1 MNNDTPSQRIK
12 RWIFSRK
19 STFYTIFSVLSTSF
33 PCILC
38 TFAAVYESQQEVT
51 SKSCGFMLPAN
62 NKQQNKNKPK
72 NKQMNKKRQFLLSA
86 ALATFMA
93 ANAQV
98 TIHVDASNPGVK
110 VSPNLYGIFF
120 EDINHAAD
128 GGLYAELI
136 SNRSFED
143 DDKNIPTWKT
153 SAQEGAK
160 IQTKLINKGLL
171 NKAQGKALQLTIA
184 AKPAATASLINE
196 GFWGINAIQGRTYK
210 LSFWAKGSYKGGLK
224 ARLTNAKGDKVYA
237 ETALNAKVGKKWTKY
252 TAELTANAND
262 AKAQF
267 ELVAN
272 GKGTIVLDVVSLFP
286 PTFKNRENGLRP
298 DLAQLLYNIHPKFV
312 RFPGGCY
319 VEGQESPENAF
330 HWEKTIGPI
339 EERPGHKNVNW
350 RYRTSDGMGFDEYL
364 QLAEDLNAKP
374 LYVVNV
380 GLWHGGMTPVDSIQ
394 PWIDECMNA
403 LEYANGP
410 VTSKYGALRAKNGH
424 PEPYNIEY
432 LEIGNENNQPD
443 PAAQSDHYYE
453 RFKKFKDAVLAKYPK
468 MHLIG
473 NVVAWGD
480 DNPKW
485 HSDESV
491 ELLDEHYYRNPAW
504 FAENF
509 NKYDNYDRKGSEI
522 YVGEYAVTQGFGN
535 MGSLDAAL
543 GEAVYMMGIEN
554 NSDIVTMASYAPIFA
569 NLNNRMW
576 APDMIQ
582 YTSDKVFGTP
592 SYYVQNVMA
601 NNIGTRVLKVNQ
613 ENPYKYE
620 QTQVKPAICR
630 VGMGTWGTQVSFE
643 DKGYSDENGKALPM
657 TLQELPTD
665 IRGQWKTE
673 GSLIKQTSNEESCI
687 RLNPGE
693 ITSNGYIYKVR
704 AKKDAGNEGFLII
717 FNYVDKNNYCW
728 LNLGG
733 WNNTQHG
740 VESIVNGAKSQI
752 ATTPGSIET
761 GKWYDIELKVVGDS
775 IFAKLDGKEVFS
787 TKLKANTLPG
797 IFSTAT
803 LDEQTGEVILKIA
816 NTSTEHTT
824 AKINL
829 QGKEIKNGKLIRL
842 SAKNGLEE
850 NTIDNPTN
858 IYPVENYVT
867 TEKNGATVEIP
878 ASSLNIIRLK

>member
-1 MNNDTPSQRIK
+1 MKPNNI
-12 RWIFSRK
+12 
-19 STFYTIFSVLSTSF
+19 
-33 PCILC
+33 
-38 TFAAVYESQQEVT
+38 
-51 SKSCGFMLPAN
+51 
-62 NKQQNKNKPK
+62 
-72 NKQMNKKRQFLLSA
+72 LLSA
-86 ALATFMA
+86 LLASALT

-98 TIHVDASNPGVK
+98 KINVDVANPGVK

-143 DDKNIPTWKT
+143 SDNTTPTWRTKAT
-153 SAQEGAK
+153 DGATISTQLVSK
-160 IQTKLINKGLL
+160 ALL
-171 NKAQGKALQLTIA
+171 NNAQGKALQINVA
-184 AKPAATASLINE
+184 ARQNATASLVNE
-196 GFWGINAIQGRTYK
+196 GFWGINAVQGRTYK
-210 LSFWAKGSYKGGLK
+210 LSLWAKGSYKGGVK
-224 ARLTNAKGDKVYA
+224 ARLVSADGKSVYA
-237 ETALNAKVGKKWTKY
+237 ETAVDAKMGKKWSKF

-262 AKAQF
+262 PKAQF
-267 ELVAN
+267 ELVFD
-272 GKGTIVLDVVSLFP
+272 GKGTVTLDVVSLFP
-286 PTFKNRENGLRP
+286 PTFMNRENGLRP
-298 DLAQLLYNIHPKFV
+298 DLAQLLYNIRPKFV

-443 PAAQSDHYYE
+443 SALQSDHYYE
-453 RFKKFKDAVLAKYPK
+453 RFKKFKDAVLAKYPN

-480 DNPKW
+480 DNPTWDSK
-485 HSDESV
+485 ESV

-509 NKYDNYDRKGSEI
+509 RKYDGYDRKESEI

-569 NLNNRMW
+569 NLNDRMW

-582 YTSDKVFGTP
+582 FTSDRVFGTP
-592 SYYVQNVMA
+592 SYYVQNIMA
-601 NNIGTRVLKVNQ
+601 NNVGTRVLNVKQ
-613 ENPYKYE
+613 DNPYSYGE
-620 QTQVKPAICR
+620 VQVKPTVCR
-630 VGMGTWGTQVSFE
+630 VGMGTWATQASFE
-643 DKGYSDENGKALPM
+643 DKGYTDAEGKALPM
-657 TLQELPTD
+657 TLQGLPTD
-665 IRGQWKTE
+665 INGDWKVD
-673 GSLIKQTSNEESCI
+673 GGVIKQTSNGESCI

-693 ITSNGYIYKVR
+693 ITADGYIYKVR
-704 AKKDAGNEGFLII
+704 ARKDSGNEGFMLI
-717 FNYVDKNNYCW
+717 FNYVDDKNYCW

-740 VESIVNGAKSQI
+740 IEQIVGGAKGQA
-752 ATTPGSIET
+752 ATVSGTIET
-761 GKWYDIELKVVGDS
+761 GRWYDIELKVVGDS
-775 IFAKLDGKEVFS
+775 VYASLDGKQIFA
-787 TKLKANTLPG
+787 TKLRANTLPG
-797 IFSTAT
+797 VFSTAT
-803 LDEQTGEVILKIA
+803 LDENTGEVILKVA
-816 NTSTEHTT
+816 NTSSENTT
-824 AKINL
+824 AEICL
-829 QGKEIKNGKLIRL
+829 QGKTIKGAKLIRL
-842 SAKNGLEE
+842 TAKNGQEE

-858 IYPVENYVT
+858 VHPTETFVT
-867 TEKNGATVEIP
+867 TSSDGGVVEIP
-878 ASSLNIIRLK
+878 ANSLNIFRLK

>member
-1 MNNDTPSQRIK
+1 MK
-12 RWIFSRK
+12 RNKIF
-19 STFYTIFSVLSTSF
+19 L
-33 PCILC
+33 
-38 TFAAVYESQQEVT
+38 
-51 SKSCGFMLPAN
+51 
-62 NKQQNKNKPK
+62 
-72 NKQMNKKRQFLLSA
+72 A
-86 ALATFMA
+86 ALLASSLA

-98 TIHVDASNPGVK
+98 KINVDAANPGIK

-143 DDKNIPTWKT
+143 SDTAIPTWRT
-153 SAQEGAK
+153 SASNGASITSQLVSK
-160 IQTKLINKGLL
+160 ALL
-171 NKAQGKALQLTIA
+171 NNAQGKALQITVKA
-184 AKPAATASLINE
+184 DKAATASLINE
-196 GFWGINAIQGRTYK
+196 GFWGINAVQGRTYK
-210 LSFWAKGSYKGGLK
+210 LSLFAKGNYKGGLK
-224 ARLTNAKGDKVYA
+224 ARLISADGKTVYA
-237 ETALNAKVGKKWTKY
+237 ETTVDAAIGKKWNKY

-262 AKAQF
+262 PKAQF
-267 ELVAN
+267 ELVFD
-272 GKGTIVLDVVSLFP
+272 GKGTVTLDVVSLFP
-286 PTFKNRENGLRP
+286 PTFMNRPNGLRP
-298 DLAQLLYNIHPKFV
+298 DLAQLLYNIRPKFV

-339 EERPGHKNVNW
+339 EQRPGHKNVNW

-443 PAAQSDHYYE
+443 PALQSDHYYE
-453 RFKKFKDAVLAKYPK
+453 RFKKFKDAVLAKYPN

-480 DNPKW
+480 DNPTWDSK
-485 HSDESV
+485 ESV

-509 NKYDNYDRKGSEI
+509 NKYDTYNRKGSEI

-569 NLNNRMW
+569 NLNDRMW

-582 YTSDKVFGTP
+582 FTSDKVFGTP
-592 SYYVQNVMA
+592 SYYVQNLMA
-601 NNIGTRVLKVNQ
+601 NNVGTRVLKVNQ
-613 ENPYKYE
+613 TNPYKYGDV
-620 QTQVKPAICR
+620 QVKPAVCR
-630 VGMGTWGTQVSFE
+630 VGMGTWSTQVSFE
-643 DKGYSDENGKALPM
+643 DKGYTDANGNALPM

-665 IRGQWKTE
+665 VRGDWKVD
-673 GSLIKQTSNEESCI
+673 GNIIKQTSNGESCI

-693 ITSNGYIYKVR
+693 ITSEGYIYKVR
-704 AKKDAGNEGFLII
+704 ARKDAGNEGFLLI
-717 FNYVDKNNYCW
+717 FNYVDDKNYCW

-740 VESIVNGAKSQI
+740 IEQIVDGAKGQV
-752 ATTPGSIET
+752 ATVSGNIET
-761 GKWYDIELKVVGDS
+761 GRWYDIELKVKGDS
-775 IFAKLDGKEVFS
+775 IFASLDGKEIFAS
-787 TKLKANTLPG
+787 KLRANTLPG
-797 IFSTAT
+797 VFSTAT
-803 LDEQTGEVILKIA
+803 LDENTGEVILKVA
-816 NTSTEHTT
+816 NTSSENTT
-824 AKINL
+824 AEICL
-829 QGKEIKNGKLIRL
+829 QGKTISNAKLIRL
-842 SAKNGLEE
+842 SAKNGKEE

-858 IYPVENYVT
+858 VYHTETFVT
-867 TEKNGATVEIP
+867 TSTDGAVVEIP
-878 ASSLNIIRLK
+878 ANSLNIFRLK

>member
-1 MNNDTPSQRIK
+1 MKPNNI
-12 RWIFSRK
+12 
-19 STFYTIFSVLSTSF
+19 
-33 PCILC
+33 
-38 TFAAVYESQQEVT
+38 
-51 SKSCGFMLPAN
+51 
-62 NKQQNKNKPK
+62 
-72 NKQMNKKRQFLLSA
+72 LLSA
-86 ALATFMA
+86 LLASALT

-98 TIHVDASNPGVK
+98 KINVDVANPGVK

-143 DDKNIPTWKT
+143 SDNTTPTWRTK
-153 SAQEGAK
+153 AADGAT
-160 IQTKLINKGLL
+160 ISTQLVNKALL
-171 NKAQGKALQLTIA
+171 NNAQGKALQINVA
-184 AKPAATASLINE
+184 ARQNATASLVNE
-196 GFWGINAIQGRTYK
+196 GFWGINAVQGRTYK
-210 LSFWAKGSYKGGLK
+210 LSLWAKGSYKGGVK
-224 ARLTNAKGDKVYA
+224 ARLISADGKSVYA
-237 ETALNAKVGKKWTKY
+237 ETTVDAKMGKKWSKF

-262 AKAQF
+262 PKAQF
-267 ELVAN
+267 ELVFD
-272 GKGTIVLDVVSLFP
+272 GKGTITLDVVSLFP
-286 PTFKNRENGLRP
+286 PTFMNRENGLRP
-298 DLAQLLYNIHPKFV
+298 DLAQLLYNIRPKFV

-443 PAAQSDHYYE
+443 PALQSDHYYE
-453 RFKKFKDAVLAKYPK
+453 RFKKFKDAVLAKYPN

-480 DNPKW
+480 DNPTW
-485 HSDESV
+485 DSNESV

-509 NKYDNYDRKGSEI
+509 RKYDGYDRKGSEI

-569 NLNNRMW
+569 NLNDRMW

-582 YTSDKVFGTP
+582 FTSDRVFGTP
-592 SYYVQNVMA
+592 SYYVQNLMA
-601 NNIGTRVLKVNQ
+601 NNVGTRVLNVKQ
-613 ENPYKYE
+613 DNPYSYGE
-620 QTQVKPAICR
+620 VQVKPAVCR
-630 VGMGTWGTQVSFE
+630 VGMGTWATQASFE
-643 DKGYSDENGKALPM
+643 DKGYTDVEGKALPM

-665 IRGQWKTE
+665 INGDWKVD
-673 GSLIKQTSNEESCI
+673 GGVIKQTSNGESCI

-693 ITSNGYIYKVR
+693 ITADGYIYKVR
-704 AKKDAGNEGFLII
+704 ARKDSGNEGFMLI
-717 FNYVDKNNYCW
+717 FNYVDDKNYCW

-740 VESIVNGAKSQI
+740 IEQIVGGAKGQA
-752 ATTPGSIET
+752 ATVSGTIET
-761 GKWYDIELKVVGDS
+761 GRWYDIELKVVGDS
-775 IFAKLDGKEVFS
+775 VYASLDGKQIFA
-787 TKLKANTLPG
+787 TKLRANTLPG
-797 IFSTAT
+797 VFSTAT
-803 LDEQTGEVILKIA
+803 LDENTGEVILKVA
-816 NTSTEHTT
+816 NTSSENTT
-824 AKINL
+824 AEICL
-829 QGKEIKNGKLIRL
+829 QGKTIKGAKLIRL
-842 SAKNGLEE
+842 TAKNGQEE

-858 IYPVENYVT
+858 VHPTETFVT
-867 TEKNGATVEIP
+867 TSSDGGIVEIP
-878 ASSLNIIRLK
+878 ANSLNIFRLK

>member
-1 MNNDTPSQRIK
+1 MKPNNI
-12 RWIFSRK
+12 
-19 STFYTIFSVLSTSF
+19 
-33 PCILC
+33 
-38 TFAAVYESQQEVT
+38 
-51 SKSCGFMLPAN
+51 
-62 NKQQNKNKPK
+62 
-72 NKQMNKKRQFLLSA
+72 LLSA
-86 ALATFMA
+86 LLASALT

-98 TIHVDASNPGVK
+98 KINVDVANPGVK

-143 DDKNIPTWKT
+143 SDNAIPTWRTKV
-153 SAQEGAK
+153 ADGATISTQLVSK
-160 IQTKLINKGLL
+160 ALL
-171 NKAQGKALQLTIA
+171 NNAQGKALQINVA
-184 AKPAATASLINE
+184 ARQNATASLVND
-196 GFWGINAIQGRTYK
+196 GFWGINAVQGRTYK
-210 LSFWAKGSYKGGLK
+210 LSLWAKGSYKGGVK
-224 ARLTNAKGDKVYA
+224 ARLISADGKSVYA
-237 ETALNAKVGKKWTKY
+237 ETAVDAKMGKKWSKY
-252 TAELTANAND
+252 AASLTANAND
-262 AKAQF
+262 PKAQF
-267 ELVAN
+267 ELVFD
-272 GKGTIVLDVVSLFP
+272 GKGTITLDVVSLFP
-286 PTFKNRENGLRP
+286 PTFMNRENGLRP
-298 DLAQLLYNIHPKFV
+298 DLAQLLYNIRPKFV

-443 PAAQSDHYYE
+443 PALQSDHYYE
-453 RFKKFKDAVLAKYPK
+453 RFKKFKDAVLAKYPN

-480 DNPKW
+480 DNPTWDSK
-485 HSDESV
+485 ESV

-509 NKYDNYDRKGSEI
+509 RKYDGYDRKGPEI

-569 NLNNRMW
+569 NLNDRMW

-582 YTSDKVFGTP
+582 FTSDRVFGTP
-592 SYYVQNVMA
+592 SYYVQNLMA
-601 NNIGTRVLKVNQ
+601 NNVGTRVLNVKQ
-613 ENPYKYE
+613 DNPYSYGE
-620 QTQVKPAICR
+620 VQVKPAVCR
-630 VGMGTWGTQVSFE
+630 VGMGTWATQASFE
-643 DKGYSDENGKALPM
+643 DKGYTDAEGKALPM

-665 IRGQWKTE
+665 VNGDWKVD
-673 GSLIKQTSNEESCI
+673 GSIIKQTSNGESCI

-693 ITSNGYIYKVR
+693 ITADGYIYKVR
-704 AKKDAGNEGFLII
+704 ARKDSGNEGFMLI
-717 FNYVDKNNYCW
+717 FNYVDDKNYCW

-740 VESIVNGAKSQI
+740 IEQIVGGAKGQA
-752 ATTPGSIET
+752 ATVSGTIET
-761 GKWYDIELKVVGDS
+761 GRWYDIELKVVGDS
-775 IFAKLDGKEVFS
+775 VYASLDGKQIFA
-787 TKLKANTLPG
+787 TKLRANTLPG
-797 IFSTAT
+797 VFSTAT
-803 LDEQTGEVILKIA
+803 LDENTGEVILKVA
-816 NTSTEHTT
+816 NTNSENTT
-824 AKINL
+824 AEICL
-829 QGKEIKNGKLIRL
+829 QGKTIKEAKLIRL
-842 SAKNGLEE
+842 TAKNGQEE

-858 IYPVENYVT
+858 VHPTETFVT
-867 TEKNGATVEIP
+867 TSSDGGVVEIP
-878 ASSLNIIRLK
+878 ANSLNIFRLK

>member
-1 MNNDTPSQRIK
+1 MKRNN
-12 RWIFSRK
+12 
-19 STFYTIFSVLSTSF
+19 
-33 PCILC
+33 IL
-38 TFAAVYESQQEVT
+38 
-51 SKSCGFMLPAN
+51 L
-62 NKQQNKNKPK
+62 
-72 NKQMNKKRQFLLSA
+72 A
-86 ALATFMA
+86 ALLASSLA

-98 TIHVDASNPGVK
+98 KINVDAANPGIK

-143 DDKNIPTWKT
+143 SDNAIPTWRT
-153 SAQEGAK
+153 SASNGASITSQLVSK
-160 IQTKLINKGLL
+160 ALL
-171 NKAQGKALQLTIA
+171 NNAQGKALQITVKA
-184 AKPAATASLINE
+184 DKAATASLINE
-196 GFWGINAIQGRTYK
+196 GFWGINAVQGRTYK
-210 LSFWAKGSYKGGLK
+210 LSLFAKGNYKGGLK
-224 ARLTNAKGDKVYA
+224 ARLISADGKTVYA
-237 ETALNAKVGKKWTKY
+237 ETTVDAAIGKKWNKY

-262 AKAQF
+262 PKAQF
-267 ELVAN
+267 ELVFD
-272 GKGTIVLDVVSLFP
+272 GKGTVTLDVVSLFP
-286 PTFKNRENGLRP
+286 PTFMNRPNGLRP
-298 DLAQLLYNIHPKFV
+298 DLAQLLYNIRPKFV

-330 HWEKTIGPI
+330 HWEETIGPI
-339 EERPGHKNVNW
+339 EQRPGHKNVNW

-443 PAAQSDHYYE
+443 PALQSDHYYE
-453 RFKKFKDAVLAKYPK
+453 RFKKFKDAVLAKYPN

-480 DNPKW
+480 DNPTWDSK
-485 HSDESV
+485 ESV

-509 NKYDNYDRKGSEI
+509 NKYDTYNRKGSEI

-569 NLNNRMW
+569 NLNDRMW

-582 YTSDKVFGTP
+582 FTSDKVFGTP
-592 SYYVQNVMA
+592 SYYVQNLMA
-601 NNIGTRVLKVNQ
+601 NNVGTRVLKVNQ
-613 ENPYKYE
+613 TNPYKYGDV
-620 QTQVKPAICR
+620 QVKPAVCR
-630 VGMGTWGTQVSFE
+630 VGMGSWSTQVSFE
-643 DKGYSDENGKALPM
+643 DKGYTDANGNALPM

-665 IRGQWKTE
+665 VRGDWKVD
-673 GSLIKQTSNEESCI
+673 GNIIKQTSNGESCI

-693 ITSNGYIYKVR
+693 ITSEGYIYKVR
-704 AKKDAGNEGFLII
+704 ARKDAGNEGFLLI
-717 FNYVDKNNYCW
+717 FNYVDDKNYCW

-740 VESIVNGAKSQI
+740 IEQIVDGAKGQV
-752 ATTPGSIET
+752 ATVSGNIET
-761 GKWYDIELKVVGDS
+761 GRWYDIELKVKGDS
-775 IFAKLDGKEVFS
+775 IFASLDGKEIFAS
-787 TKLKANTLPG
+787 KLRANTLPG
-797 IFSTAT
+797 VFSTAT
-803 LDEQTGEVILKIA
+803 LDENTGEVILKVA
-816 NTSTEHTT
+816 NTSSENTT
-824 AKINL
+824 AEICL
-829 QGKEIKNGKLIRL
+829 QGKTISNAKLIRL
-842 SAKNGLEE
+842 SAKNGKEE

-858 IYPVENYVT
+858 VYPTETFVT
-867 TEKNGATVEIP
+867 TSTDGAVVEIP
-878 ASSLNIIRLK
+878 ANSLNIFRLK

>member
-1 MNNDTPSQRIK
+1 MK
-12 RWIFSRK
+12 RNKIF
-19 STFYTIFSVLSTSF
+19 L
-33 PCILC
+33 
-38 TFAAVYESQQEVT
+38 
-51 SKSCGFMLPAN
+51 
-62 NKQQNKNKPK
+62 
-72 NKQMNKKRQFLLSA
+72 A
-86 ALATFMA
+86 ALLASSLA

-98 TIHVDASNPGVK
+98 KINVDAANPGIK

-143 DDKNIPTWKT
+143 SDKAIPTWRT
-153 SAQEGAK
+153 SASNGASITSQLVSK
-160 IQTKLINKGLL
+160 ALL
-171 NKAQGKALQLTIA
+171 NNGQGKALQITVKA
-184 AKPAATASLINE
+184 DKAATASLINE
-196 GFWGINAIQGRTYK
+196 GFWGINAVQGRTYK
-210 LSFWAKGSYKGGLK
+210 LSLFAKGNYKGGLK
-224 ARLTNAKGDKVYA
+224 ARLISADGKTVYA
-237 ETALNAKVGKKWTKY
+237 ETTVDAAIGKKWNKY

-262 AKAQF
+262 PKAQF
-267 ELVAN
+267 ELVFD
-272 GKGTIVLDVVSLFP
+272 GKGTVTLDVVSLFP
-286 PTFKNRENGLRP
+286 PTFMNRPNGLRP
-298 DLAQLLYNIHPKFV
+298 DLAQLLYNIRPKFV

-339 EERPGHKNVNW
+339 EQRPGHKNVNW

-443 PAAQSDHYYE
+443 PALQSDHYYE
-453 RFKKFKDAVLAKYPK
+453 RFKKFKDAVLAKYPN

-480 DNPKW
+480 DNPTWDSK
-485 HSDESV
+485 ESV

-509 NKYDNYDRKGSEI
+509 NKYDTYNRKGSEI

-569 NLNNRMW
+569 NLNDRMW

-582 YTSDKVFGTP
+582 FTSDKVFGTP
-592 SYYVQNVMA
+592 SYYVQNLMA
-601 NNIGTRVLKVNQ
+601 NNVGTRVLKVNQ
-613 ENPYKYE
+613 TNPYKYGDV
-620 QTQVKPAICR
+620 QVKPAVCR

-643 DKGYSDENGKALPM
+643 DKGYTDANGNALPM

-665 IRGQWKTE
+665 VRGTWKVD
-673 GSLIKQTSNEESCI
+673 GNIIKQTSNGESCI

-693 ITSNGYIYKVR
+693 ITSEGYIYKVR
-704 AKKDAGNEGFLII
+704 ARKDAGNEGFLLI
-717 FNYVDKNNYCW
+717 FNYVDDKNYCW

-740 VESIVNGAKSQI
+740 IEQIVDGAKGQV
-752 ATTPGSIET
+752 ATVSGNIET
-761 GKWYDIELKVVGDS
+761 GRWYDIELKVKGDS
-775 IFAKLDGKEVFS
+775 IFASLDGKEIFAS
-787 TKLKANTLPG
+787 KLRANTLPG
-797 IFSTAT
+797 VFSTAT
-803 LDEQTGEVILKIA
+803 LDENTGEVILKVA
-816 NTSTEHTT
+816 NTSSENTT
-824 AKINL
+824 AEICL
-829 QGKEIKNGKLIRL
+829 QGKTISNAKLIRL
-842 SAKNGLEE
+842 SAKNGKEE

-858 IYPVENYVT
+858 VYPTETFVT
-867 TEKNGATVEIP
+867 TSTDGAVVEIP
-878 ASSLNIIRLK
+878 ANSLNIFRLK

>member
-1 MNNDTPSQRIK
+1 MK
-12 RWIFSRK
+12 RNKIF
-19 STFYTIFSVLSTSF
+19 L
-33 PCILC
+33 
-38 TFAAVYESQQEVT
+38 
-51 SKSCGFMLPAN
+51 
-62 NKQQNKNKPK
+62 
-72 NKQMNKKRQFLLSA
+72 A
-86 ALATFMA
+86 ALLASSLA

-98 TIHVDASNPGVK
+98 KINVDAANPGIK

-143 DDKNIPTWKT
+143 SDNAIPTWRT
-153 SAQEGAK
+153 SASNGASITSQLVSK
-160 IQTKLINKGLL
+160 ALL
-171 NKAQGKALQLTIA
+171 NNAQGKALQITVKA
-184 AKPAATASLINE
+184 DKAATASLINE
-196 GFWGINAIQGRTYK
+196 GFWGINAVQGRTYK
-210 LSFWAKGSYKGGLK
+210 LSLFAKGNYKGGLK
-224 ARLTNAKGDKVYA
+224 ARFISADGKTVYA
-237 ETALNAKVGKKWTKY
+237 ETTVDAAIGKKWNKY

-262 AKAQF
+262 PKAQF
-267 ELVAN
+267 ELVFD
-272 GKGTIVLDVVSLFP
+272 GKGSVTLDVVSLFP
-286 PTFKNRENGLRP
+286 PTFMNRPNGLRP
-298 DLAQLLYNIHPKFV
+298 DLAQLLYNIRPKFV

-339 EERPGHKNVNW
+339 EQRPGHKNVNW

-443 PAAQSDHYYE
+443 PALQSDHYYE
-453 RFKKFKDAVLAKYPK
+453 RFKKFKDAVLAKYPN

-480 DNPKW
+480 DNPTWDSK
-485 HSDESV
+485 ESV

-509 NKYDNYDRKGSEI
+509 NKYDTYNRKGSEI

-569 NLNNRMW
+569 NLNDRMW

-582 YTSDKVFGTP
+582 FTSDKVFGTP
-592 SYYVQNVMA
+592 SYYVQNLMA
-601 NNIGTRVLKVNQ
+601 NNVGTRVLKVNQ
-613 ENPYKYE
+613 TNPYKYGDV
-620 QTQVKPAICR
+620 QVKPAVCR

-643 DKGYSDENGKALPM
+643 DKGYTDANGNALPM

-665 IRGQWKTE
+665 VRGDWKVD
-673 GSLIKQTSNEESCI
+673 GNIIKQTSNGESCI

-693 ITSNGYIYKVR
+693 ITSEGYIYKVR
-704 AKKDAGNEGFLII
+704 ARKDAGNEGFLLI
-717 FNYVDKNNYCW
+717 FNYVDDKNYCW

-740 VESIVNGAKSQI
+740 IEQIVDGAKGQV
-752 ATTPGSIET
+752 ATVSGNIET
-761 GKWYDIELKVVGDS
+761 GRWYDIELKVKGDS
-775 IFAKLDGKEVFS
+775 IFASLDGKEIFAS
-787 TKLKANTLPG
+787 KLRANTLPG
-797 IFSTAT
+797 VFSTAT
-803 LDEQTGEVILKIA
+803 LDENTGEVILKVA
-816 NTSTEHTT
+816 NTSSENTT
-824 AKINL
+824 AEICL
-829 QGKEIKNGKLIRL
+829 QGKTISNAKLIRL
-842 SAKNGLEE
+842 SAKNGKEE

-858 IYPVENYVT
+858 VYPTETFVT
-867 TEKNGATVEIP
+867 TSTDGAVVEIP
-878 ASSLNIIRLK
+878 ANSLNIFRLK

>member
-1 MNNDTPSQRIK
+1 MK
-12 RWIFSRK
+12 RNKIF
-19 STFYTIFSVLSTSF
+19 LM
-33 PCILC
+33 
-38 TFAAVYESQQEVT
+38 A
-51 SKSCGFMLPAN
+51 
-62 NKQQNKNKPK
+62 
-72 NKQMNKKRQFLLSA
+72 LLASS
-86 ALATFMA
+86 LA

-98 TIHVDASNPGVK
+98 KINVDAANPGIK

-143 DDKNIPTWKT
+143 SDNAIPTWRT
-153 SAQEGAK
+153 SASNGASITSQLVSK
-160 IQTKLINKGLL
+160 ALL
-171 NKAQGKALQLTIA
+171 NNAQGKALQITVKA
-184 AKPAATASLINE
+184 DKAATASLINE
-196 GFWGINAIQGRTYK
+196 GFWGINAVQGRTYK
-210 LSFWAKGSYKGGLK
+210 LSLFAKGNYKGGLK
-224 ARLTNAKGDKVYA
+224 ACLISADGRTVYA
-237 ETALNAKVGKKWTKY
+237 ETTVDAAIGKKWNKY

-262 AKAQF
+262 PKAQF
-267 ELVAN
+267 ELVFD
-272 GKGTIVLDVVSLFP
+272 GKGTVTLDVVSLFP
-286 PTFKNRENGLRP
+286 PTFMNRPNGLRP
-298 DLAQLLYNIHPKFV
+298 DLAQLLYNIRPKFV

-339 EERPGHKNVNW
+339 EQRPGHKNVNW

-443 PAAQSDHYYE
+443 PALQSDHYYE
-453 RFKKFKDAVLAKYPK
+453 RFKKFKDAVLAKYPN

-480 DNPKW
+480 DNPTWDSK
-485 HSDESV
+485 ESV

-509 NKYDNYDRKGSEI
+509 NKYDTYNRKGSEI

-569 NLNNRMW
+569 NLNDRMW

-582 YTSDKVFGTP
+582 FTSDKVFGTP
-592 SYYVQNVMA
+592 SYYVQNLMA
-601 NNIGTRVLKVNQ
+601 NNVGTRVLKVNQ
-613 ENPYKYE
+613 TNPYKYGDV
-620 QTQVKPAICR
+620 QVKPAVCR
-630 VGMGTWGTQVSFE
+630 VGMGTWSTQVSFE
-643 DKGYSDENGKALPM
+643 DKGYTDANGNALPM

-665 IRGQWKTE
+665 VRGDWKVD
-673 GSLIKQTSNEESCI
+673 GNIIKQTSNGESCI

-693 ITSNGYIYKVR
+693 ITSEGYIYKVR
-704 AKKDAGNEGFLII
+704 ARKDAGNEGFLLI
-717 FNYVDKNNYCW
+717 FNYVDDKNYCW

-740 VESIVNGAKSQI
+740 IEQIVDGAKGQV
-752 ATTPGSIET
+752 ATVSGNIET
-761 GKWYDIELKVVGDS
+761 GRWYDIELKVKGDS
-775 IFAKLDGKEVFS
+775 IFASLDGKEIFA
-787 TKLKANTLPG
+787 TKLRANTLPG
-797 IFSTAT
+797 VFSTAT
-803 LDEQTGEVILKIA
+803 LDENTGEVILKVA
-816 NTSTEHTT
+816 NTSSENTT
-824 AKINL
+824 AVICL
-829 QGKEIKNGKLIRL
+829 QGKTISNAKLIRL
-842 SAKNGLEE
+842 SAKNGKEE

-858 IYPVENYVT
+858 VYPTETFVT
-867 TEKNGATVEIP
+867 TSTDGAVVEIP
-878 ASSLNIIRLK
+878 ANSLNIFRLK

>member
-1 MNNDTPSQRIK
+1 
-12 RWIFSRK
+12 
-19 STFYTIFSVLSTSF
+19 
-33 PCILC
+33 
-38 TFAAVYESQQEVT
+38 
-51 SKSCGFMLPAN
+51 
-62 NKQQNKNKPK
+62 
-72 NKQMNKKRQFLLSA
+72 MNKKRQILLSA
-86 ALATFMA
+86 VLASALAS
-93 ANAQV
+93 NAQV
-98 TIHVDASNPGVK
+98 SINVDASNPGIK

-153 SAQEGAK
+153 AAQEGAK
-160 IQTKLINKGLL
+160 INAQLINKGLL
-171 NKAQGKALQLTIA
+171 NNAQGKALQLTIA

-196 GFWGINAIQGRTYK
+196 GFWGINAVQGRTYK

-252 TAELTANAND
+252 TAELTANGND

-267 ELVAN
+267 ELVAD

-485 HSDESV
+485 ESNESV

-673 GSLIKQTSNEESCI
+673 GSLIKQTSNEENCI
-687 RLNPGE
+687 RLNSGE

-775 IFAKLDGKEVFS
+775 IFAKLDGKEIFS

>member
-1 MNNDTPSQRIK
+1 
-12 RWIFSRK
+12 
-19 STFYTIFSVLSTSF
+19 
-33 PCILC
+33 
-38 TFAAVYESQQEVT
+38 
-51 SKSCGFMLPAN
+51 
-62 NKQQNKNKPK
+62 
-72 NKQMNKKRQFLLSA
+72 MNKKKLLLSA
-86 ALATFMA
+86 VLASAMA

-98 TIHVDASNPGVK
+98 TINVDASNPGIK

-143 DDKNIPTWKT
+143 ADKETPTWKT
-153 SAQEGAK
+153 FAQDGAK
-160 IQTKLINKGLL
+160 ISTQLINKDLL
-171 NKAQGKALQLTIA
+171 NKAQGKALQIIVTA
-184 AKPAATASLINE
+184 TPTATASLINE
-196 GFWGINAIQGRTYK
+196 GFWGINSVQGRTYK

-224 ARLTNAKGDKVYA
+224 AQLINENGDKVYA
-237 ETALNAKVGKKWTKY
+237 EAAISGKIGKKWTKY
-252 TAELTANAND
+252 TAEFTANAND

-267 ELVAN
+267 ALVAD
-272 GKGTIVLDVVSLFP
+272 GKGTIQLDVVSLFP

-394 PWIDECMNA
+394 PWIDECLNA

-443 PAAQSDHYYE
+443 PSLQSDHYYE
-453 RFKKFKDAVLAKYPK
+453 RFKKFKDAILAKYPK

-485 HSDESV
+485 NSNESV
-491 ELLDEHYYRNPAW
+491 ELLDEHYYRNPSW

-509 NKYDNYDRKGSEI
+509 NKYDSYDRKGSEI

-601 NNIGTRVLKVNQ
+601 NNIGTRVLKVEQ
-613 ENPYKYE
+613 CSPYKYD
-620 QTQVKPAICR
+620 QIRVKPATCR
-630 VGMGTWGTQVSFE
+630 VGMGTWGTQVSFQ
-643 DKGYSDENGKALPM
+643 DKGYSDDKGNDLPM

-665 IRGQWKTE
+665 IKGKWQASAD
-673 GSLIKQTSNEESCI
+673 GIIKQTCNEESCI

-693 ITSNGYIYKVR
+693 ITSDGYIYKVR
-704 AKKDAGNEGFLII
+704 AKKDAGNEGFLVV
-717 FNYVDKNNYCW
+717 FNYVDSQNYCW

-740 VESIVNGAKSQI
+740 IEQIVNGGKGQI
-752 ATTPGSIET
+752 ATCPGKIET

-775 IFAKLDGKEVFS
+775 IFASVDGKEIFA
-787 TKLKANTLPG
+787 TKLKANTQPG
-797 IFSTAT
+797 VFSTAT
-803 LDEQTGEVILKIA
+803 LDEKTGEVILKIA
-816 NTSTEHTT
+816 NTSTDNTT
-824 AKINL
+824 AKVNL
-829 QGKEIKNGKLIRL
+829 QGKNISDGKLIRL

-858 IYPVENYVT
+858 IYPVESYIT
-867 TEKNGATVEIP
+867 TQKNGVEVEIP
-878 ASSLNIIRLK
+878 ANSLNIFRLK

>member
-1 MNNDTPSQRIK
+1 MKPNNI
-12 RWIFSRK
+12 
-19 STFYTIFSVLSTSF
+19 
-33 PCILC
+33 
-38 TFAAVYESQQEVT
+38 
-51 SKSCGFMLPAN
+51 
-62 NKQQNKNKPK
+62 
-72 NKQMNKKRQFLLSA
+72 LLSA
-86 ALATFMA
+86 LLASALT

-98 TIHVDASNPGVK
+98 KINVDVANPGVK

-143 DDKNIPTWKT
+143 SDNAIPTWRTKT
-153 SAQEGAK
+153 TDGATISTQLVSK
-160 IQTKLINKGLL
+160 ALL
-171 NKAQGKALQLTIA
+171 NNAQGKALQISVA
-184 AKPAATASLINE
+184 ARQNATASLINE
-196 GFWGINAIQGRTYK
+196 GFWGINAVQGRTYK
-210 LSFWAKGSYKGGLK
+210 LSLWAKGSYKGGVK
-224 ARLTNAKGDKVYA
+224 ARLVSADGKSVYA
-237 ETALNAKVGKKWTKY
+237 ETAVEAKIGKKWSKF

-262 AKAQF
+262 PKAQF
-267 ELVAN
+267 ELVFD
-272 GKGTIVLDVVSLFP
+272 GKGIVTLDVVSLFP
-286 PTFKNRENGLRP
+286 PTFMNRENGLRP

-443 PAAQSDHYYE
+443 PALQSDHYYE
-453 RFKKFKDAVLAKYPK
+453 RFKKFKDAVLAKYPN

-480 DNPKW
+480 DNPTWDSK
-485 HSDESV
+485 ESV

-509 NKYDNYDRKGSEI
+509 RKYDGYDRKGPEI

-569 NLNNRMW
+569 NLNDRMW

-582 YTSDKVFGTP
+582 FTSDRVFGTP
-592 SYYVQNVMA
+592 SYYVQNLMA
-601 NNIGTRVLKVNQ
+601 NNVGTRVLNVKQ
-613 ENPYKYE
+613 DNPYSYGE
-620 QTQVKPAICR
+620 VQVKPAVCR
-630 VGMGTWGTQVSFE
+630 VGMGTWATQASFE
-643 DKGYSDENGKALPM
+643 DKGYTDAEGKALPM

-665 IRGQWKTE
+665 VNGDWKVD
-673 GSLIKQTSNEESCI
+673 GGIIKQTSNGESCI

-693 ITSNGYIYKVR
+693 ITADGYIYKVR
-704 AKKDAGNEGFLII
+704 ARKDSGNEGFMLI
-717 FNYVDKNNYCW
+717 FNYVDDKNYCW

-740 VESIVNGAKSQI
+740 IEQIVGGAKGQA
-752 ATTPGSIET
+752 ATVSGTIET
-761 GKWYDIELKVVGDS
+761 GRWYDIELKVVGDS
-775 IFAKLDGKEVFS
+775 VYASLDGKQIFA
-787 TKLKANTLPG
+787 TKLRANTLPG
-797 IFSTAT
+797 VFSTAT
-803 LDEQTGEVILKIA
+803 LDENTGEVILKVA
-816 NTSTEHTT
+816 NTSSENTT
-824 AKINL
+824 AEICL
-829 QGKEIKNGKLIRL
+829 QGKTIKGAKLIRL
-842 SAKNGLEE
+842 AAKNGQEE

-858 IYPVENYVT
+858 VHPTETFVT
-867 TEKNGATVEIP
+867 TSSDGGVVEIP
-878 ASSLNIIRLK
+878 ANSLNIFRLK

>member
-1 MNNDTPSQRIK
+1 MKPNNI
-12 RWIFSRK
+12 
-19 STFYTIFSVLSTSF
+19 
-33 PCILC
+33 
-38 TFAAVYESQQEVT
+38 
-51 SKSCGFMLPAN
+51 
-62 NKQQNKNKPK
+62 
-72 NKQMNKKRQFLLSA
+72 LLSA
-86 ALATFMA
+86 LLVSALT

-98 TIHVDASNPGVK
+98 KINVDVANPGVK

-143 DDKNIPTWKT
+143 SDNATSTWRTK
-153 SAQEGAK
+153 SADGATISTQLVSK
-160 IQTKLINKGLL
+160 ALL
-171 NKAQGKALQLTIA
+171 NNAQGKALQINVA
-184 AKPAATASLINE
+184 ARQNATASLVNE
-196 GFWGINAIQGRTYK
+196 GFWGINAVQGRTYK
-210 LSFWAKGSYKGGLK
+210 LSLWAKGSYKGGVK
-224 ARLTNAKGDKVYA
+224 ARLVSADGKSVYA
-237 ETALNAKVGKKWTKY
+237 ETAVDAKMGKKWSKF
-252 TAELTANAND
+252 TASLTANAND
-262 AKAQF
+262 PKAQF
-267 ELVAN
+267 ELVFD
-272 GKGTIVLDVVSLFP
+272 GKGTITLDVVSLFP
-286 PTFKNRENGLRP
+286 PTFMNRENGLRP
-298 DLAQLLYNIHPKFV
+298 DLAQLLYNIRPKFV

-443 PAAQSDHYYE
+443 PALQSDHYYE
-453 RFKKFKDAVLAKYPK
+453 RFKKFKDAVLAKYPN

-480 DNPKW
+480 DNPTW
-485 HSDESV
+485 DSNESV

-509 NKYDNYDRKGSEI
+509 RKYDGYDRKGPEI

-569 NLNNRMW
+569 NLNDRMW

-582 YTSDKVFGTP
+582 FTSDRVFGTP
-592 SYYVQNVMA
+592 SYYVQNLMA
-601 NNIGTRVLKVNQ
+601 NNVGTRVLNVKQ
-613 ENPYKYE
+613 DNPYSYGE
-620 QTQVKPAICR
+620 TQVKPAVCR
-630 VGMGTWGTQVSFE
+630 VGMGTWATQASFE
-643 DKGYSDENGKALPM
+643 DKGYTDAEGKALPM

-665 IRGQWKTE
+665 INGDWKVD
-673 GSLIKQTSNEESCI
+673 GGIIKQTSNGESCI

-693 ITSNGYIYKVR
+693 ITADGYIYKVR
-704 AKKDAGNEGFLII
+704 ARKDSGNEGFMLI
-717 FNYVDKNNYCW
+717 FNYVDDKNYCW

-740 VESIVNGAKSQI
+740 IEQIVGGAKGQA
-752 ATTPGSIET
+752 ATVSGTIET
-761 GKWYDIELKVVGDS
+761 GRWYDIELKVVGDS
-775 IFAKLDGKEVFS
+775 VYASLDGKQIFA
-787 TKLKANTLPG
+787 TKLRANTLPG
-797 IFSTAT
+797 VFSTAT
-803 LDEQTGEVILKIA
+803 LDENTGEVILKVA
-816 NTSTEHTT
+816 NTSSENTT
-824 AKINL
+824 AEICL
-829 QGKEIKNGKLIRL
+829 HGKTIKGAKLIRL
-842 SAKNGLEE
+842 TAKNGQEE

-858 IYPVENYVT
+858 VHPTETFVT
-867 TEKNGATVEIP
+867 TSSDGGVVDIP
-878 ASSLNIIRLK
+878 ANSLNIFRLK

>member
-1 MNNDTPSQRIK
+1 MKRNN
-12 RWIFSRK
+12 
-19 STFYTIFSVLSTSF
+19 
-33 PCILC
+33 IL
-38 TFAAVYESQQEVT
+38 
-51 SKSCGFMLPAN
+51 L
-62 NKQQNKNKPK
+62 
-72 NKQMNKKRQFLLSA
+72 A
-86 ALATFMA
+86 ALLASSLA

-98 TIHVDASNPGVK
+98 KINVDAANPGIK

-143 DDKNIPTWKT
+143 SDNAIPTWRT
-153 SAQEGAK
+153 SASNGASITSQLVSK
-160 IQTKLINKGLL
+160 ALL
-171 NKAQGKALQLTIA
+171 NNAQGKALQITVKA
-184 AKPAATASLINE
+184 DKAATASLINE
-196 GFWGINAIQGRTYK
+196 GFWGINAVQGRTYK
-210 LSFWAKGSYKGGLK
+210 LSLFAKGNYKGGLK
-224 ARLTNAKGDKVYA
+224 ARLISADGKTVYA
-237 ETALNAKVGKKWTKY
+237 ETTVDAAIGKKWNKY

-262 AKAQF
+262 PKAQF
-267 ELVAN
+267 ELVFD
-272 GKGTIVLDVVSLFP
+272 GKGTVTLDVVSLFP
-286 PTFKNRENGLRP
+286 PTFMNRPNGLRP
-298 DLAQLLYNIHPKFV
+298 DLAQLLYNIRPKFV

-339 EERPGHKNVNW
+339 EQRPGHKNVNW

-443 PAAQSDHYYE
+443 PALQSDHYYE
-453 RFKKFKDAVLAKYPK
+453 RFKKFKDAVLAKYPN

-480 DNPKW
+480 DNPTWDSK
-485 HSDESV
+485 ESV

-509 NKYDNYDRKGSEI
+509 NKYDTYNRKGSEI

-569 NLNNRMW
+569 NLNDRMW

-582 YTSDKVFGTP
+582 FTSDKVFGTP
-592 SYYVQNVMA
+592 SYYVQNLMA
-601 NNIGTRVLKVNQ
+601 NNVGTRVLKVNQ
-613 ENPYKYE
+613 TNPYKYGDV
-620 QTQVKPAICR
+620 QVKPAVCR

-643 DKGYSDENGKALPM
+643 DKGYTDANGNALPM

-665 IRGQWKTE
+665 VRGTWKVD
-673 GSLIKQTSNEESCI
+673 GNIIKQTSNGESCI

-693 ITSNGYIYKVR
+693 ITSEGYIYKVR
-704 AKKDAGNEGFLII
+704 ARKDAGNEGFLLI
-717 FNYVDKNNYCW
+717 FNYVDDKNYCW

-740 VESIVNGAKSQI
+740 IEQIVDGAKGQV
-752 ATTPGSIET
+752 ATVSGNIET
-761 GKWYDIELKVVGDS
+761 GRWYDIELKVKGDS
-775 IFAKLDGKEVFS
+775 IFASLDGKEIFA
-787 TKLKANTLPG
+787 TKLRANTLPG
-797 IFSTAT
+797 VFSTAT
-803 LDEQTGEVILKIA
+803 LDENTGEVILKVA
-816 NTSTEHTT
+816 NTSSENTT
-824 AKINL
+824 AEICL
-829 QGKEIKNGKLIRL
+829 QGKTISNAKLIRL
-842 SAKNGLEE
+842 SAKNGKEE

-858 IYPVENYVT
+858 VYPTETFVT
-867 TEKNGATVEIP
+867 TSTDGAVVEIP
-878 ASSLNIIRLK
+878 ANSLNIFRLK

>member
-1 MNNDTPSQRIK
+1 MKPNNI
-12 RWIFSRK
+12 
-19 STFYTIFSVLSTSF
+19 
-33 PCILC
+33 
-38 TFAAVYESQQEVT
+38 
-51 SKSCGFMLPAN
+51 
-62 NKQQNKNKPK
+62 
-72 NKQMNKKRQFLLSA
+72 LLSA
-86 ALATFMA
+86 LLASALT

-98 TIHVDASNPGVK
+98 KINVDVANPGVK

-143 DDKNIPTWKT
+143 SDNTTPTWRTK
-153 SAQEGAK
+153 AADGAIISTQLVSK
-160 IQTKLINKGLL
+160 ALL
-171 NKAQGKALQLTIA
+171 NNAQGKALQINVA
-184 AKPAATASLINE
+184 ARQNATASLVNE
-196 GFWGINAIQGRTYK
+196 GFWGINAVQGRTYK
-210 LSFWAKGSYKGGLK
+210 LSLWAKGSYKGGVK
-224 ARLTNAKGDKVYA
+224 ARLVSADGKSVYA
-237 ETALNAKVGKKWTKY
+237 ETAVDAKMGKKWSKF
-252 TAELTANAND
+252 TASLTANAND
-262 AKAQF
+262 PKAQF
-267 ELVAN
+267 ELVFD
-272 GKGTIVLDVVSLFP
+272 GKGTITLDVVSLFP
-286 PTFKNRENGLRP
+286 PTFMNRENGLRP
-298 DLAQLLYNIHPKFV
+298 DLAQLLYNIRPKFV

-443 PAAQSDHYYE
+443 PALQSDHYYE
-453 RFKKFKDAVLAKYPK
+453 RFKKFKDAVLAKYPN

-480 DNPKW
+480 DNPTWNSK
-485 HSDESV
+485 ESV

-509 NKYDNYDRKGSEI
+509 RKYDGYDRKGPEI

-569 NLNNRMW
+569 NLNDRMW

-582 YTSDKVFGTP
+582 FTSDRVFGTP
-592 SYYVQNVMA
+592 SYYVQNLMA
-601 NNIGTRVLKVNQ
+601 NNVGTRVLNVKQ
-613 ENPYKYE
+613 DNPYSYGE
-620 QTQVKPAICR
+620 TQVKPAVCR
-630 VGMGTWGTQVSFE
+630 VGMGTWATQASFE
-643 DKGYSDENGKALPM
+643 DKGYTDAEGKALPM

-665 IRGQWKTE
+665 INGDWKVD
-673 GSLIKQTSNEESCI
+673 GGIIKQTSNGESCI

-693 ITSNGYIYKVR
+693 ITADGYIYKVR
-704 AKKDAGNEGFLII
+704 ARKDSGNEGFMLI
-717 FNYVDKNNYCW
+717 FNYVDDKNYCW

-740 VESIVNGAKSQI
+740 IEQIVGGAKGQA
-752 ATTPGSIET
+752 ATVSGTIET
-761 GKWYDIELKVVGDS
+761 GRWYDIELKVVGDS
-775 IFAKLDGKEVFS
+775 VYASLDGKQIFV
-787 TKLKANTLPG
+787 TKLRANTLPG
-797 IFSTAT
+797 VFSTAT
-803 LDEQTGEVILKIA
+803 LDENTGEVILKVA
-816 NTSTEHTT
+816 NTSSENTT
-824 AKINL
+824 AEICL
-829 QGKEIKNGKLIRL
+829 QGKTIKGAKLIRL
-842 SAKNGLEE
+842 TAKNGQEE

-858 IYPVENYVT
+858 VHPTETFVT
-867 TEKNGATVEIP
+867 TSSDGGVVEIP
-878 ASSLNIIRLK
+878 ANSLNIFRLK

>member
-1 MNNDTPSQRIK
+1 MKRNN
-12 RWIFSRK
+12 
-19 STFYTIFSVLSTSF
+19 
-33 PCILC
+33 IL
-38 TFAAVYESQQEVT
+38 
-51 SKSCGFMLPAN
+51 L
-62 NKQQNKNKPK
+62 
-72 NKQMNKKRQFLLSA
+72 A
-86 ALATFMA
+86 ALLASSLA

-98 TIHVDASNPGVK
+98 KINVDAANPGIK

-143 DDKNIPTWKT
+143 SDNAIPTWRT
-153 SAQEGAK
+153 SASNGASITSQLVSK
-160 IQTKLINKGLL
+160 ALL
-171 NKAQGKALQLTIA
+171 NNAQGKALQITVKA
-184 AKPAATASLINE
+184 DKAATASLINE
-196 GFWGINAIQGRTYK
+196 GFWGINAVQGRTYK
-210 LSFWAKGSYKGGLK
+210 LSLFAKGNYKGGLK
-224 ARLTNAKGDKVYA
+224 ARLISADGKTVYA
-237 ETALNAKVGKKWTKY
+237 ETTVDAAIGKKWNKY

-262 AKAQF
+262 PKAQF
-267 ELVAN
+267 ELVFD
-272 GKGTIVLDVVSLFP
+272 GKGTVTLDVVSLFP
-286 PTFKNRENGLRP
+286 PTFMNRPNGLRP
-298 DLAQLLYNIHPKFV
+298 DLAQLLYNIRPKFV

-339 EERPGHKNVNW
+339 EQRPGHKNVNW

-443 PAAQSDHYYE
+443 PALQSDHYYE
-453 RFKKFKDAVLAKYPK
+453 RFKKFKDAVLAKYPN

-480 DNPKW
+480 DNPTWDSK
-485 HSDESV
+485 ESV

-509 NKYDNYDRKGSEI
+509 NKYDTYNRKGSEI

-569 NLNNRMW
+569 NLNDRMW

-582 YTSDKVFGTP
+582 FTSDKVFGTP
-592 SYYVQNVMA
+592 SYYVQNLMA
-601 NNIGTRVLKVNQ
+601 NNVGTRVLKVNQ
-613 ENPYKYE
+613 TNPYKYGDV
-620 QTQVKPAICR
+620 QVKPAVCR
-630 VGMGTWGTQVSFE
+630 VGMGTWSTQVSFE
-643 DKGYSDENGKALPM
+643 DKGYTDANGNALPM

-665 IRGQWKTE
+665 VRGDWKVD
-673 GSLIKQTSNEESCI
+673 GNIIKQTSNGESCI

-693 ITSNGYIYKVR
+693 ITSEGYIYKVR
-704 AKKDAGNEGFLII
+704 ARKDAGNEGFLLI
-717 FNYVDKNNYCW
+717 FNYVDDKNYCW

-740 VESIVNGAKSQI
+740 IEQIVDGAKGQV
-752 ATTPGSIET
+752 ATVSGNIET
-761 GKWYDIELKVVGDS
+761 GRWYDIELKVKGDS
-775 IFAKLDGKEVFS
+775 IFASLDGKEIFA
-787 TKLKANTLPG
+787 TKLRANTLPG
-797 IFSTAT
+797 VFSTAT
-803 LDEQTGEVILKIA
+803 LDENTGEVILKVA
-816 NTSTEHTT
+816 NTSSENTT
-824 AKINL
+824 AEICL
-829 QGKEIKNGKLIRL
+829 QGKTISNAKLIRL
-842 SAKNGLEE
+842 SAKNGKEE

-858 IYPVENYVT
+858 VYPTETFVT
-867 TEKNGATVEIP
+867 TSTDGAVVEIP
-878 ASSLNIIRLK
+878 ANSLNIFRLK

>member
-1 MNNDTPSQRIK
+1 MKRNN
-12 RWIFSRK
+12 
-19 STFYTIFSVLSTSF
+19 
-33 PCILC
+33 IL
-38 TFAAVYESQQEVT
+38 
-51 SKSCGFMLPAN
+51 L
-62 NKQQNKNKPK
+62 
-72 NKQMNKKRQFLLSA
+72 A
-86 ALATFMA
+86 ALLASSLA

-98 TIHVDASNPGVK
+98 KINVDAANPGIK

-143 DDKNIPTWKT
+143 SDNAIPTWRT
-153 SAQEGAK
+153 SASNGASITSQLVSK
-160 IQTKLINKGLL
+160 ALL
-171 NKAQGKALQLTIA
+171 NNAQGKALQITVKA
-184 AKPAATASLINE
+184 DKAATASLINE
-196 GFWGINAIQGRTYK
+196 GFWGINAVQGRTYK
-210 LSFWAKGSYKGGLK
+210 LSLFAKGNYKGGLK
-224 ARLTNAKGDKVYA
+224 ARLISADGKTVYA
-237 ETALNAKVGKKWTKY
+237 ETTVDAAIGKKWNKY

-262 AKAQF
+262 PKSQF
-267 ELVAN
+267 ELVFD
-272 GKGTIVLDVVSLFP
+272 GKGSVTLDVVSLFP
-286 PTFKNRENGLRP
+286 PTFMNRPNGLRP
-298 DLAQLLYNIHPKFV
+298 DLAQLLYNIRPKFV

-339 EERPGHKNVNW
+339 EQRPGHKNVNW

-443 PAAQSDHYYE
+443 PALQSDHYYE
-453 RFKKFKDAVLAKYPK
+453 RFKKFKDAVLAKYPN

-480 DNPKW
+480 DNPTWDSK
-485 HSDESV
+485 ESV

-509 NKYDNYDRKGSEI
+509 NKYDTYNRKGSEI

-569 NLNNRMW
+569 NLNDRMW

-582 YTSDKVFGTP
+582 FTSDKVFGTP
-592 SYYVQNVMA
+592 SYYVQNLMA
-601 NNIGTRVLKVNQ
+601 NNVGTRVLKVNQ
-613 ENPYKYE
+613 TNPYKYGDV
-620 QTQVKPAICR
+620 QVKPAVCR
-630 VGMGTWGTQVSFE
+630 VGMGTWSTQVSFE
-643 DKGYSDENGKALPM
+643 DKGYTDANGNALPM

-665 IRGQWKTE
+665 VRGTWKVD
-673 GSLIKQTSNEESCI
+673 GNIIKQTSNGESCI

-693 ITSNGYIYKVR
+693 ITSEGYIYKVR
-704 AKKDAGNEGFLII
+704 ARKDAGNEGFLLI
-717 FNYVDKNNYCW
+717 FNYVDDKNYCW

-740 VESIVNGAKSQI
+740 IEQIVDGAKGQV
-752 ATTPGSIET
+752 ATVSGKIET
-761 GKWYDIELKVVGDS
+761 GRWYDIELKVKGDS
-775 IFAKLDGKEVFS
+775 IFASLDGKEIFAS
-787 TKLKANTLPG
+787 KLRANTLPG
-797 IFSTAT
+797 VFSTAT
-803 LDEQTGEVILKIA
+803 LDENTGEVILKVA
-816 NTSTEHTT
+816 NTSSENTT
-824 AKINL
+824 AEICL
-829 QGKEIKNGKLIRL
+829 QGKTISNAKLIRL
-842 SAKNGLEE
+842 SAKNGKEE

-858 IYPVENYVT
+858 VYPTETFVT
-867 TEKNGATVEIP
+867 TSTDGAVVEIP
-878 ASSLNIIRLK
+878 ANSLNIFRLK